1 MKRVYGVSGS
11 YGRGDE
17 ARVGVAVV
25 IAESALQ
32 AVSLVEES
40 RDITWAGEWKVAE
53 IRDLLPSPESKAVVA
68 FIEEFGA

>member
-17 ARVGVAVV
+17 ARVGMAVV

-53 IRDLLPSPESKAVVA
+53 IRHLVPAPAAASGVA